1 MELRNIPIANL
12 IFAEYNPRAIE
23 EKNFEK
29 LKESIRQFGIAD
41 PVIVN
46 MHPGRENIIIGGHM
60 RTLAAKQLGITE
72 VPCFILNLNEKKEK
86 ALNVALNNK
95 EMQGAFDKERL
106 SELVVSLQAD
116 EEVKLLGFDDEQI
129 GAIVGE
135 TENNPNVNHDE
146 EKKKKLEIQLGQ
158 FKLVCPEHYDSQE
171 LDVIVS
177 SWQSHTGKIAQ
188 KLT

>member
-46 MHPGRENIIIGGHM
+46 MHTGRENIIIGGHM

-95 EMQGAFDKERL
+95 EMQGAFDKGRL
-106 SELVVSLQAD
+106 SELIVSLQAD
-116 EEVKLLGFDDEQI
+116 EEVKLLGFDEEQI
-129 GAIVGE
+129 STIVGE
-135 TENNPNVNHDE
+135 SGENPSVNTESEP
-146 EKKKKLEIQLGQ
+146 KKKVEIQLGD
-158 FKLVCPEHYDSQE
+158 FKIVCPEHYDPQE
-171 LDVIVS
+171 LDVIVA
-177 SWQSHTGKIAQ
+177 SWQSHTGKVAQ
-188 KLT
+188 RLT